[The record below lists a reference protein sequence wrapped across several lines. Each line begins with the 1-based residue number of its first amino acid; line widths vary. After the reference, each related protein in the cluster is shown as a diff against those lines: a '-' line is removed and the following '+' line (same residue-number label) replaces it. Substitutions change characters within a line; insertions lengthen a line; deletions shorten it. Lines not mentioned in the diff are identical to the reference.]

1 MAKTKNKT
9 TKLQK
14 LFAATAYDEATTRNY
29 EGAPAFVRGDEEQ
42 LVRVL
47 MTGNFEHTFYAS
59 DAELAGEA
67 IGLFRHFA
75 ATDPHFLAQ
84 AIVYARAEG
93 LMRIAPI
100 TALVVLSAAE
110 SADAKELFRRIFPRV
125 IQTPGDLQDVIALCR
140 RSALRGMGKAVAR
153 AANRWLAGISEYHV
167 VKYGSESQQI
177 SLRDIYRMT
186 RPKLSGEANAIAR
199 YVVKSEVAPE
209 LTQIAG
215 YEEFKRAARMLATA
229 RPYEAAGQGDD
240 KGTLS
245 DEERAAAEARVL
257 ALIGEYRLPW
267 EVVAGQVIPS
277 RAVWERLLYD
287 MPYMALLRNLNN
299 MVKYG
304 VTGSAEA
311 LDYITRTLAD
321 PRRVASGKQLPF
333 RYFSTLKAL
342 KAEGVVG
349 SALREALSAALELSF
364 ANMPELGRRVLVAN
378 DISGSMSSRPSPR
391 SEMTMAE
398 IAGIFAAAVYKKAE
412 SGGIVSFDTEAHPR
426 DVSKDLPLA
435 TIAERVSA
443 YGGGTSLS
451 APLAY
456 AFKAGRKNKGYA
468 YVFDTAVFI
477 TDSESWYD
485 HLTRNRGVLD
495 EIRDYRKRV
504 SPALKCFFVQLLPYK
519 HAVVP
524 ESEPGCYYIYGW
536 SGAVLGYIASVVS
549 GGMSQV
555 EAVKQV
561 SVL

>member
-1 MAKTKNKT
+1 MHMAKTKT

-14 LFAATAYDEATTRNY
+14 LFGATAYSEATTRNY

-84 AIVYARAEG
+84 AIIYARAEG

-100 TALVVLSAAE
+100 TALVVLSAAD

-125 IQTPGDLQDVIALCR
+125 IQTPGDLQDAIALCR
-140 RSALRGMGKAVAR
+140 RSALRGMGKAVTR
-153 AANRWLAGISEYHV
+153 AANRWLARISQYHV
-167 VKYGSESQQI
+167 VKYGSASQQI

-186 RPKLSGEANAIAR
+186 RPKLTGEANAIAR

-215 YEEFKRAARMLATA
+215 YEEFKRTARALAT
-229 RPYEAAGQGDD
+229 GQGT
-240 KGTLS
+240 GGVTLS
-245 DEERAAAEARVL
+245 DAERAAAEARVL

-287 MPYMALLRNLNN
+287 MPYMALVRNLNN

-304 VTGSAEA
+304 VTDSAKA
-311 LDYITRTLAD
+311 LEYITRTLAD

-333 RYFSTLKAL
+333 RYFSAIKAL
-342 KAEGVVG
+342 RAEGAVVT
-349 SALREALSAALELSF
+349 ALREALSAALELSF

-412 SGGIVSFDTEAHPR
+412 SGEIVSFDTEAHPR
-426 DVSKDLPLA
+426 DVPKDRPLA

-443 YGGGTSLS
+443 SGGGTSLS
-451 APLAY
+451 APLEY
-456 AFKAGRKNKGYA
+456 AFKNRKRR
-468 YVFDTAVFI
+468 FDCAVFL

-485 HLTRNRGVLD
+485 HLTRNSGVLD

-504 SPALKCFFVQLLPYK
+504 NPQLKCFFVQLLPYK

-549 GGMSQV
+549 GGASQV